1 MLSNP
6 GAIVLSAA
14 IDHCRHVENLTK
26 KPLYNV
32 EIVKSIGLR
41 LQTCIAMLEYLE
53 TQTLSPLQ
61 ESSAHR
67 LISLLQDLELLIES
81 ISDQNLIVKVWN
93 GSEIITNVADIFEQI
108 SGSIIDLEVPN
119 FILINKNI
127 SSVQNKLDL
136 SLTKIKE
143 VLSKL
148 SSPADI
154 IKPKTSEILSKI
166 LQCSP
171 EAIKQSYYSFQKS
184 FRRREKNISKK
195 VDEFLVRSEMMT
207 FLFEDENA
215 EKFWNKYFVREN
227 FVIWSKFSGAFDKE
241 FLANSGR
248 KNVNQVLEN
257 LRMKVDPKYSGIVAK
272 KSCNDFFAS
281 VWNENSGEFILKPCT
296 IVNHTQYLLTLE
308 VISAPNTTMKIGTK
322 YIINSSGP
330 NTRLDGISLI
340 GRNPSE
346 VDIYINEPSISAV
359 HGVVSYHPTVGF
371 SYSDVGSSGGSF
383 IHINEPIPLRPGMLI
398 QLASTHILLVK
409 KATVISKNSRRNSS
423 FIENSSQKPENS
435 ISRSEK
441 SMKKKTIIINLI
453 QELSQELEES
463 KISQAN
469 DESFKKGLSDNLDEP
484 PKIPH
489 RNSIESPL
497 SIESIERNS
506 DFFSEGL
513 EDTSIF
519 TGLSEL
525 EIEFVIKS
533 PEKGRKF
540 KFTDSSEVIT
550 IGRDDDST
558 IAIND
563 FFISSVHA
571 EISFTRKGWIF
582 TDKNS
587 SNKSW
592 LSINA
597 YLPFCNKSPSSSVV
611 LEDCEQIKL
620 GNIDFLINITC

>member
-6 GAIVLSAA
+6 GAIVLSTA
-14 IDHCRHVENLTK
+14 IERCRHVENLTK
-26 KPLYNV
+26 RPLYNV
-32 EIVKSIGLR
+32 EVVKSIGLR

-61 ESSAHR
+61 ESSAYR
-67 LISLLQDLELLIES
+67 LLSLLQDLEILIES

-93 GSEIITNVADIFEQI
+93 GSEIISNVADIFEQI

-127 SSVQNKLDL
+127 SSVQNKLDS
-136 SLTKIKE
+136 SLAKIKE

-215 EKFWNKYFVREN
+215 EKFWNKYFPREN
-227 FVIWSKFSGAFDKE
+227 FVIWSKFSLAFDKE
-241 FLANSGR
+241 FLINTGR
-248 KNVNQVLEN
+248 KNVIQILEN

-272 KSCNDFFAS
+272 KSCNDFFS
-281 VWNENSGEFILKPCT
+281 SIWNENSGEFILKPYT
-296 IVNHTQYLLTLE
+296 IITETQYLLSLE
-308 VISAPNTTMKIGTK
+308 VISAPNKTLKIGTK

-330 NTRLDGISLI
+330 NTHLDGIFLI
-340 GRNPSE
+340 GRNPTE
-346 VDIYINEPSISAV
+346 VDTYINEPSISAI
-359 HGVVSYHPTVGF
+359 HGVISYHPTVGF

-383 IHINEPIPLRPGMLI
+383 IHINEPIPLKPGMLI
-398 QLASTHILLVK
+398 QLASTHILLIK
-409 KATVISKNSRRNSS
+409 KATVILKNPRKNSS
-423 FIENSSQKPENS
+423 FIENSFQNPENS
-435 ISRSEK
+435 ITRTEK
-441 SMKKKTIIINLI
+441 SMKKKTIINLI
-453 QELSQELEES
+453 QELSPDLEES

-469 DESFKKGLSDNLDEP
+469 ESFKKTSNDNLDEP

-497 SIESIERNS
+497 SIESLDRKS

-513 EDTSIF
+513 EEINIF

-533 PEKGRKF
+533 SEKGRAF

-550 IGRDDDST
+550 IGRDDDNS
-558 IAIND
+558 IVVND
-563 FFISSVHA
+563 LFISSLHA

-582 TDKNS
+582 TDKGS

-611 LEDCEQIKL
+611 LEDAEQIKL